1 MHQITENIK
10 IIKLENGD
18 DIVCSFPSDQLP
30 EEHALL
36 RITKP
41 LQIKY
46 IPQLTPGGFR
56 DYVALVKWAAYTS
69 DQVITIPKQK
79 IMTITNATNEMQK
92 SYVNIIKDYN
102 VLDKVPERVQNMK
115 YEQQR
120 LSDEQN
126 KEVNE
131 IFNEFE
137 DEDPTF
143 H

>member
-1 MHQITENIK
+1 MPTNIK
-10 IIKLENGD
+10 IVKLENGD

-79 IMTITNATNEMQK
+79 IMTITNATTEMQK
-92 SYVNIIKDYN
+92 SYVNIIKDYSII
-102 VLDKVPERVQNMK
+102 DKVPEKVQGVEFK
-115 YEQQR
+115 RER

-137 DEDPTF
+137 DEVPTI

>member
-1 MHQITENIK
+1 MTNIK
-10 IIKLENGD
+10 IVKLENGD

-120 LSDEQN
+120 LSDDQN

-137 DEDPTF
+137 DEDPTV

>member
-1 MHQITENIK
+1 MINIK
-10 IIKLENGD
+10 IVKLENGD

>member
-1 MHQITENIK
+1 MSTNIK
-10 IIKLENGD
+10 IVKLENGD
-18 DIVCSFPSDQLP
+18 DIVCSFPNDQLP

-92 SYVNIIKDYN
+92 SYVNIIKDYGI
-102 VLDKVPERVQNMK
+102 LDKVPEKVQSVDFK
-115 YEQQR
+115 RER

-131 IFNEFE
+131 IFDEFD
-137 DEDPTF
+137 DEDPTV

>member
-1 MHQITENIK
+1 MTNIK
-10 IIKLENGD
+10 IVKLENGD

-120 LSDEQN
+120 FSDEQN

>member
-1 MHQITENIK
+1 MENIK

-18 DIVCSFPSDQLP
+18 DIVCSFPNEQLP
-30 EEHALL
+30 ESHALL

-56 DYVALVKWAAYTS
+56 DYVAMVKWTAYTS

-79 IMTITNATNEMQK
+79 IMTITNATHEMAK
-92 SYVNIIKDYN
+92 SYSNVIKNYD
-102 VLDKVPERVQNMK
+102 VIDKVPEKQTGVEFKR
-115 YEQQR
+115 ER
-120 LSDEQN
+120 LSDQQN
-126 KEVNE
+126 EEINE
-131 IFNEFE
+131 IFDEFADK
-137 DEDPTF
+137 DETI

>member
-1 MHQITENIK
+1 
-10 IIKLENGD
+10 
-18 DIVCSFPSDQLP
+18 
-30 EEHALL
+30 
-36 RITKP
+36 
-41 LQIKY
+41 
-46 IPQLTPGGFR
+46 
-56 DYVALVKWAAYTS
+56 
-69 DQVITIPKQK
+69 
-79 IMTITNATNEMQK
+79 
-92 SYVNIIKDYN
+92 VNIIKDYN

>member
-1 MHQITENIK
+1 MENIK

-18 DIVCSFPSDQLP
+18 DIVCSFPDEQLP
-30 EEHALL
+30 ESHALL

-46 IPQLTPGGFR
+46 IPQLTPQGFR

-69 DQVITIPKQK
+69 DKVITIPKQK
-79 IMTITNATNEMQK
+79 IMTITNATGEMSK
-92 SYVNIIKDYN
+92 SYSHIIRDYDII
-102 VLDKVPERVQNMK
+102 DKVPEKVQDLTFK
-115 YEQQR
+115 RER
-120 LSDEQN
+120 LSDDQN
-126 KEVNE
+126 KEINE
-131 IFNEFE
+131 IFDEFKDK